1 MPCRTLFSVALF
13 TSACA
18 LSCSESASRPPE
30 GEPVSATPPQ
40 VSAANELQGVWSGS
54 WGGGDSGDGT
64 VMQPVIAELLLVG
77 DQVEMSGFRTA
88 GVVRGTA
95 RLDATGKKI
104 HVTPAPDSSGAAPA
118 PLTFGYE
125 RAGNSLTLTDQD
137 GFPISVERQE
147 MTRTPHANQTIE
159 LVSATAIN
167 EAGELVVTEFI
178 EHRMGSIRAAF
189 FSPQSRNLKLDR
201 ATILIVDD
209 ATTRRLTLDE
219 ARPLL
224 KPETMVAL
232 AFPSADR
239 ITFDPPSSLVREMGP
254 PPPDTEAAAQ
264 TFARTLR
271 PGTLLF
277 VLPAEEAV
285 PQP

>member
-13 TSACA
+13 TSVCTF
-18 LSCSESASRPPE
+18 SCSENASRPPE
-30 GEPVSATPPQ
+30 VEAVAATPPQ
-40 VSAANELQGVWSGS
+40 VSSANELEGVWSGS

-64 VMQPVIAELLLVG
+64 VIQPVIAELLLVG

-88 GVVRGTA
+88 GIVRGTA
-95 RLDATGKKI
+95 RLDAAGKKL
-104 HVTPAPDSSGAAPA
+104 HVTPAPDSRGGAPA
-118 PLTFGYE
+118 PLMFDYE
-125 RAGNSLTLTDQD
+125 RAGNSLTLTDQE
-137 GFPISVERQE
+137 GYPISVDRQD
-147 MTRTPHANQTIE
+147 MTRTPRANQTIE

-167 EAGELVVTEFI
+167 EAGELVVTEFV

-189 FSPQSRNLKLDR
+189 FSPMPRNFKLDR
-201 ATILIVDD
+201 ATIFIVDD

-219 ARPLL
+219 ARPIL
-224 KPETMVAL
+224 KPETMIAL
-232 AFPSADR
+232 AFRSADR
-239 ITFDPPSSLVREMGP
+239 IAFDPPSSLVREIGP
-254 PPPDTEAAAQ
+254 PPPDAEAAAQ